1 MIKAENDDFECRIG
15 VNQRIVMVC
24 SVIHEGPQIALANK
38 RKNIYFI
45 ETKYNNNKL
54 IDGIVNIFH
63 RDRYIYI

>member
-24 SVIHEGPQIALANK
+24 SVIHEGPQITLANK

-45 ETKYNNNKL
+45 ETK
-54 IDGIVNIFH
+54 
-63 RDRYIYI
+63 

>member
-45 ETKYNNNKL
+45 ETK
-54 IDGIVNIFH
+54 
-63 RDRYIYI
+63 

>member
-24 SVIHEGPQIALANK
+24 SVIHEGPQITLAIK
-38 RKNIYFI
+38 RKNIYRKI
-45 ETKYNNNKL
+45 INKL

-63 RDRYIYI
+63 RDRYI